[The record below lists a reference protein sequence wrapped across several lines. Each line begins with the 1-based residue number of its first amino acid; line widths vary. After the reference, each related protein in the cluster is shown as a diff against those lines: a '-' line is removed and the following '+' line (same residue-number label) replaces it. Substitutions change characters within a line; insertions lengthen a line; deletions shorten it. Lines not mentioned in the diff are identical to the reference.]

1 MRFRY
6 LLIIPCF
13 LLLVVIYVSGS
24 WGIAD
29 VKKQKVNASIRLW
42 QNDIDS
48 YSTDNWKIV
57 HWNAKQALNKDPDNP
72 DLLLLMG
79 NAYEWNSF
87 QSDNQSQN
95 EKNSKLALEHYRKA
109 AALRPQWPYT
119 WSSIALLK
127 FKMTEFDQE
136 FQSALS
142 NAMELGPWEPRVQIT
157 IAEVGLSAWGKLE
170 YAQRLAI
177 IENIRRGVT
186 VQAQVMLDILKK
198 HGQLRMICYEKS
210 LAADVELYCKSNF
223 GA

>member
-6 LLIIPCF
+6 LLIIPC
-13 LLLVVIYVSGS
+13 LLLIVVINVSGS
-24 WGIAD
+24 WGLAD
-29 VKKQKVNASIRLW
+29 LNKQKVNASIRLW
-42 QNDIDS
+42 EYDIDA
-48 YSTDNWKIV
+48 YSTENWKLV
-57 HWNAKQALNKDPDNP
+57 HWYARQALKKDPDNP
-72 DLLLLMG
+72 DLLSLMA
-79 NAYEWNSF
+79 NVYEWNSF
-87 QSDNQSQN
+87 QADNQLQN
-95 EKNSKLALEHYRKA
+95 EHNSKLALEHYRKA

-127 FKMTEFDQE
+127 FKRSEFDAE

-157 IAEVGLSAWGKLE
+157 IAEVGLSAWGKVD

-186 VQAQVMLDILKK
+186 MQAQVMLDILKK
-198 HGQLRMICYEKS
+198 YGQLRMICHEKS
-210 LAADVELYCKSNF
+210 LSAEVELYCKNNF